1 MILIVILSV
10 ILQFLIKHSQFFFLL
25 ILQNSDTQIKIDS
38 YVLKGYV
45 SKNTLRGN

>member
-10 ILQFLIKHSQFFFLL
+10 ILQFLIK
-25 ILQNSDTQIKIDS
+25 QIKIDS